1 MHALRERALRCFRK
15 LYQVEFGL
23 SFSRPLRLKGLR
35 RKMSRIRVAVVGVG
49 NCASALVQGTHYY
62 SKPEHSESHGGLL
75 RPTIGPY
82 SVNDI
87 DFVVGFDVD
96 VRKIGL
102 PLKEAIF
109 QKPNCCAPLSP
120 DVRFDASGR
129 FDGMVFSAPQYDGVA
144 DHMHTNS
151 IDDSERFMTNYTCG
165 QPALSGSFAP
175 GYVTGCL
182 LSGLGSSTLCSGACY
197 ASGCASGC
205 NLSYTSGCTTGCTGY
220 TSGYTSGFDG
230 ETIWPDHSVQTFAKK
245 LQALGVTAL
254 VNYLP
259 VGSQRATEFWASVCI
274 QAKVSMVNCIPVFI
288 ASNVAWGQRFLE
300 AGVAIIGD
308 DMKSQFGASVLSQA
322 FQELAEQ
329 RGHKVKVHIQQNSG
343 GNTDFLNMTDQGRLK
358 SKKISK
364 ENVLRDHGSKPDFLH
379 AGPSDYI
386 RIYQDTKVA
395 HFHLELEGF
404 CGAPVKLDARLEVQD
419 SPNSA
424 GVVIDALRYVSVAQA
439 NGIYGALNGPSAF
452 TQKSPPVHMPLSEA
466 IKACDALASLQ

>member
-1 MHALRERALRCFRK
+1 
-15 LYQVEFGL
+15 
-23 SFSRPLRLKGLR
+23 
-35 RKMSRIRVAVVGVG
+35 MSRIRVAVVGVG
-49 NCASALVQGTHYY
+49 NCASALLQGTHYY
-62 SKPEHSESHGGLL
+62 SQPEHSDYTDGLL

-82 SVNDI
+82 AVTDI
-87 DFVVGFDVD
+87 DFVLGFDVD

-109 QKPNCCAPLSP
+109 QKPNCCAPLSTG
-120 DVRFDASGR
+120 VRTDSSGR
-129 FDGMVFSAPQYDGVA
+129 FDGMVFSGPKLDGVA
-144 DHMHTNS
+144 DHMQTS
-151 IDDSERFMTNYTCG
+151 DIEDSERFMTNYVCSTASG
-165 QPALSGSFAP
+165 PLGPTVASGPSGPSGS
-175 GYVTGCL
+175 GS
-182 LSGLGSSTLCSGACY
+182 LSSENCC
-197 ASGCASGC
+197 
-205 NLSYTSGCTTGCTGY
+205 
-220 TSGYTSGFDG
+220 DG
-230 ETIWPDHSVQTFAKK
+230 QTIWPGPYGPTACRPEPDYSVQTFAKK
-245 LQALGVTAL
+245 LQAFGVTAL

-259 VGSQRATEFWASVCI
+259 VGSQKATEFWASVCI

-288 ASNVAWGQRFLE
+288 ASNLAWSQRFQE

-343 GNTDFLNMTDQGRLK
+343 GNTDFLNMTDQSRLK

-386 RIYQDTKVA
+386 RIYKDTKVA

-439 NGIYGALNGPSAF
+439 HGIYGALHGPSAF
-452 TQKSPPVHMPLSEA
+452 TQKSPPMHMALNEA
-466 IKACDALASLQ
+466 IKACNALANLS

>member
-1 MHALRERALRCFRK
+1 M
-15 LYQVEFGL
+15 
-23 SFSRPLRLKGLR
+23 P
-35 RKMSRIRVAVVGVG
+35 RIRVAVVGVG
-49 NCASALVQGTHYY
+49 NCASALIQGTHYY
-62 SKPEHSESHGGLL
+62 SRPENSTEGTTSGIGTTNGMNGTGTQGTNGLL

-82 SVNDI
+82 QVTDI
-87 DFVVGFDVD
+87 DFVVGFDID

-102 PLKEAIF
+102 PLNQAIF
-109 QKPNCCAPLSP
+109 AKPNCCAMLDP
-120 DVRFDASGR
+120 DVKQDTSGR
-129 FDGMVFSAPQYDGVA
+129 FSGIVLSGPQYDGVA
-144 DHMHTNS
+144 DHMVTSDIN
-151 IDDSERFMTNYTCG
+151 DSERFMTNYSCG
-165 QPALSGSFAP
+165 PIVDSALN
-175 GYVTGCL
+175 CIN
-182 LSGLGSSTLCSGACY
+182 SSVV
-197 ASGCASGC
+197 
-205 NLSYTSGCTTGCTGY
+205 
-220 TSGYTSGFDG
+220 DG
-230 ETIWPDHSVQTFAKK
+230 KYSLWPQKDSSVQNFARK
-245 LQALGVTAL
+245 LKDFEVTAL

-259 VGSQRATEFWASVCI
+259 VGSQRATEFWANVCI
-274 QAKVSMVNCIPVFI
+274 EAKVPMVNCIPVFI
-288 ASNVAWGQRFLE
+288 ASNLSWSSRFAE

-308 DMKSQFGASVLSQA
+308 DMKSQFGASVLSQM

-343 GNTDFLNMTDQGRLK
+343 GNTDFLNMTDQGRLA

-364 ENVLRDHGSKPDFLH
+364 ENVLRDHGTAPEFLH

-386 RIYQDTKVA
+386 RHYKDTKVA

-466 IKACDALASLQ
+466 IKACDAIAALKL